1 MTDVATLLSK
11 LSPEQRV
18 HLDWQRRWRSTA
30 RPNQIVGR
38 SNWSECGY
46 LAGRGFGKTRV
57 GSEWVTR
64 AVFEDA
70 SGFDSC
76 VICPTYQDVKFT
88 AFEGP
93 AGILSVLPPEL
104 LVEHNKSD
112 MIIKM
117 RNVAGG
123 VSTIRG
129 FTAEKPERLRGP
141 QHTRAW
147 CDELAAWQYDEDTWD
162 MLMMGM
168 RLGASPQV
176 LWTTTPKPKDL
187 IRKLSLPQEGRIIV
201 RGSTF
206 DNKANLPDSFFAS
219 LEQYEGTVLG
229 RQELYGELIDPEE
242 NAVIKRSW
250 LKLWPSKKP
259 LPAFDWIIM
268 SLDTAF
274 TEATYDRKSGDA
286 DYTACSV
293 WGVFQHDEKGYTIL
307 LDCWQEQLGMPDL
320 IKRVKKEMNTAYG
333 DDQDVAVIK
342 PMFGSSK
349 PLTSGR
355 KPDILLI
362 EDKGSGISLRQML
375 EREGILAHAYNP
387 GRADKLARLH
397 VVSPVFAR
405 RRVFLP
411 ESDKFPGKPRV
422 WADPLVAQLC
432 SFTGKGSIKHDD
444 FVDSTTQAMRL
455 MMDKGML
462 GSLVDKKQDIDKPP
476 PKVIQNPYGQ

>member
-1 MTDVATLLSK
+1 MLDVIDPAVVATLP
-11 LSPEQRV
+11 PELRV
-18 HLDWQRRWRSTA
+18 YVDWQERWSATA
-30 RPNQIVGR
+30 RPNQIPQEDF
-38 SNWSECGY
+38 SECGFM
-46 LAGRGFGKTRV
+46 AGRGFGKTRV
-57 GSEWVTR
+57 GAEWLGAKAAEVPNTFC
-64 AVFEDA
+64 A
-70 SGFDSC
+70 
-76 VICPTYQDVKFT
+76 VICPTYSDVKHT
-88 AFEGP
+88 AFEGESGLLNVIP
-93 AGILSVLPPEL
+93 EGLIKRYNSSDLVLEM
-104 LVEHNKSD
+104 KSGT
-112 MIIKM
+112 M
-117 RNVAGG
+117 
-123 VSTIRG
+123 IRG
-129 FTAEKPERLRGP
+129 FTSEKPARLRGP
-141 QHTRAW
+141 QHEFMW
-147 CDELAAWQYDEDTWD
+147 CDELAAWQNANETWD
-162 MLMMGM
+162 MAMMGL
-168 RLGASPQV
+168 RLGKAPQV
-176 LWTTTPKPKDL
+176 VWTTTPRPVEL
-187 IRKLSLPQEGRIIV
+187 VRKLIVPKSGRVVIS
-201 RGSTF
+201 GATF
-206 DNKANLPDSFFAS
+206 DNRANLPDRFFEQ
-219 LEQYEGTVLG
+219 LEQYEGTTIG

-242 NAVIKRSW
+242 SGVIKRSW
-250 LKLWPSKKP
+250 LKLWPAKKP

-268 SLDTAF
+268 SLDTAY
-274 TEATYDRKSGDA
+274 TEATRDKKSGEA

-293 WGVFQHDEKGYTIL
+293 WGVFQHETKGYALL

-333 DDQDVAVIK
+333 DDQDVALIK
-342 PMFGSSK
+342 PMYGSAK

-411 ESDKFPGKPRV
+411 ESDKFPGKARV

-455 MMDKGML
+455 MMDKGLL
-462 GSLVDKKQDIDKPP
+462 GSLVDKRQEMDKPP